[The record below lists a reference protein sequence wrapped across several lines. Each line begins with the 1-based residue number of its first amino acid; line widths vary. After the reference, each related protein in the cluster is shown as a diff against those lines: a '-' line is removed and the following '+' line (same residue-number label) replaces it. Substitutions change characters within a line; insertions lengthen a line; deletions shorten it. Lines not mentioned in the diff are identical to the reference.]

1 MCSAFLACGS
11 VAGFLGS
18 VALIHGSVVNSK
30 NYVGYY
36 DYGSSYGTFTFN
48 TTLHGEAEFKR
59 HWVEVCLC
67 FFHLSLLDYFKVV
80 NRHLQTPAPC
90 SQEHLSPEAR
100 QSQSLLLL

>member
-30 NYVGYY
+30 THVGYC
-36 DYGSSYGTFTFN
+36 DYGGGYGTFTFN
-48 TTLHGEAEFKR
+48 TVLHVRQSLKGIGWEF
-59 HWVEVCLC
+59 VV
-67 FFHLSLLDYFKVV
+67 FFTCLSLTLLKWLPD
-80 NRHLQTPAPC
+80 TDSSP
-90 SQEHLSPEAR
+90 SQVHLSPEAR